1 MSSPFPTPTY
11 SGSNLV
17 EHIRRYV
24 HLSDDELLTLLQYIK
39 PISLKRKAHLISSGE
54 ICKSLFFVEKG
65 CLRMYF
71 LNNKAAEQTTQFA
84 IEKWWIAD
92 YFSFMDQK
100 PSEYFIQSIEKSEI
114 IAIDNQSFNEL
125 VTKLPVMEHY
135 FRIVMQRALAASQQR
150 LKYMYEMSKE
160 EFYQHFATSFPEF
173 NQRVPQYMIASFLG
187 LTPEYVSELRKKK

>member
-1 MSSPFPTPTY
+1 
-11 SGSNLV
+11 
-17 EHIRRYV
+17 V
-24 HLSDDELLTLLQYIK
+24 HLSDEELLTLLQYIK

>member
-24 HLSDDELLTLLQYIK
+24 HLSDEELLTLLQYIK

-71 LNNKAAEQTTQFA
+71 LNNKAAEQT
-84 IEKWWIAD
+84 
-92 YFSFMDQK
+92 
-100 PSEYFIQSIEKSEI
+100 
-114 IAIDNQSFNEL
+114 
-125 VTKLPVMEHY
+125 
-135 FRIVMQRALAASQQR
+135 
-150 LKYMYEMSKE
+150 
-160 EFYQHFATSFPEF
+160 
-173 NQRVPQYMIASFLG
+173 
-187 LTPEYVSELRKKK
+187 